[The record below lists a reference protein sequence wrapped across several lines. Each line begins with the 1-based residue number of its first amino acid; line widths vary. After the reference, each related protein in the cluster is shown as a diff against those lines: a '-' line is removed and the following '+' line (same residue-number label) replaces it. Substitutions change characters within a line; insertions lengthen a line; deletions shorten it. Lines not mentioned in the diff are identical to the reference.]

1 MISNNFNCSYLT
13 MNLCPIPNELKKF
26 LIYFQDVKQLN
37 RRENRTHL
45 LSNKYGF
52 AGYDN
57 ELDSMQSLLILR
69 HGIFAKE
76 HFVIGKSKVA

>member
-1 MISNNFNCSYLT
+1 
-13 MNLCPIPNELKKF
+13 MNVSPVANELKNMQNKI
-26 LIYFQDVKQLN
+26 LQDVKQLN

-69 HGIFAKE
+69 HGE
-76 HFVIGKSKVA
+76 

>member
-1 MISNNFNCSYLT
+1 MISNNFDCSYLT
-13 MNLCPIPNELKKF
+13 MNVSPVANELKNMQNKI
-26 LIYFQDVKQLN
+26 LQDVKQLN

-69 HGIFAKE
+69 HGE
-76 HFVIGKSKVA
+76 